1 MLILLDFKCLPPE
14 GVQWVSIHMS
24 QLKTYFMNK
33 LTQEPTGIPTHCPS
47 RGRLWGFVGGS
58 SSAAV
63 FVVGKDGLMGAWWVN
78 LCFTHLSAGNSVLSK
93 SVALSYCLLRKLWIE
108 RSTWKSRHSRVT
120 TVWNSA
126 YQRLHSLLGLDQLCY
141 WQCMVLR
148 LVYLLG
154 WELEWR
160 AEFCFATHLVLS
172 PLQEKKK
179 RCINAK

>member
-24 QLKTYFMNK
+24 PLKTYFMNK

-93 SVALSYCLLRKLWIE
+93 SVALSYCLPRKLWIE

-120 TVWNSA
+120 TQCVRFCIPKTAFIAGFGSA
-126 YQRLHSLLGLDQLCY
+126 LLLTVYGSETSVPIRMRIRMKNRILLCDSY
-141 WQCMVLR
+141 SV
-148 LVYLLG
+148 
-154 WELEWR
+154 EP
-160 AEFCFATHLVLS
+160 FT
-172 PLQEKKK
+172 EKKK
-179 RCINAK
+179 MH